1 MNNIFLHT
9 RLLGLLT
16 VLLGLSSFLD
26 AGVVSYFRFEQ
37 DNDPNPSRTVS
48 PDEMG
53 GPDFISNSARLDD
66 SANPGSLP
74 NTIVPQTGAPNTS
87 SLDGLI
93 DIDGSVA
100 YNSALDLPSL
110 TVELWART
118 EESTAVVISRSTTS
132 TVISGINDGFRIYDP
147 SDIKVQYYVTNGST
161 NTMVTIDTNQAFDN
175 VGTRGDANTNWRH
188 LAFSYEAATGT
199 GTVYLDG
206 VAVGSNDGPD
216 NRDLYWGAGSPQP
229 TVQVGVMMDGYNFS
243 KNNTDDGFI
252 DEIRFSSVALEEDDL
267 LINPVPEPSTILGGI
282 GLGFFAAFQIWR
294 RRRNAKRLS
303 PISPEA
309 ERI

>member
-1 MNNIFLHT
+1 MMKNTFRSAWVLGPLT
-9 RLLGLLT
+9 LLI
-16 VLLGLSSFLD
+16 GLSSLLD

-37 DNDPNPSRTVS
+37 DNDPNPSRIVS

-53 GPDFISNSARLDD
+53 GPDFISDSARLDD

-74 NTIVPQTGAPNTS
+74 NTVVPQTGAPNTS

-93 DIDGSVA
+93 DIDGSIA

-132 TVISGINDGFRIYDP
+132 NVNNSISDGFRIYDP
-147 SDIKVQYYVTNGST
+147 SDIKVQYYVTNGIT
-161 NTMVTIDTNQAFDN
+161 NTLVTIDTNEAFDN
-175 VGTRGDANTNWRH
+175 VGSRGDGNTNWRH
-188 LAFSYEAATGT
+188 LAFSYEATTGV

-206 VAVGSNDGPD
+206 VTVGSNDGTD

-229 TVQVGVMMDGYNFS
+229 IVQVGVMMDGYNFS
-243 KNNTDDGFI
+243 KGNTDDGFI
-252 DEIRFSSVALEEDDL
+252 DEIRFSNVALEEDDL

-282 GLGFFAAFQIWR
+282 GLSLFAAIQIWR
-294 RRRNAKRLS
+294 RRRKDKPATD
-303 PISPEA
+303 
-309 ERI
+309 